1 MSQWHGG
8 KGSAPRPRN
17 VDKKTWEENWERI
30 FGKKDA
36 DAEYESDNP
45 LERPYNYKEKQQ
57 DLTELNSDGN
67 RDRGRYG
74 EDLSE

>member
-8 KGSAPRPRN
+8 KGSASRPKQIDN
-17 VDKKTWEENWERI
+17 ETFANNWEKA
-30 FGKKDA
+30 FGKKDN
-36 DAEYESDNP
+36 EYESENP
-45 LERPYNYKEKQQ
+45 IERPFSYRERQQ

-67 RDRGRYG
+67 RERGRYG